1 MDRRGQDIIEFILRV
16 LEIELGREREKT
28 RLMEESLRADR
39 AALEAKGRERWIL
52 MREKDRMLAV
62 KEVEEKLVADF
73 LEAEANKNFDDQ
85 KAMIDA
91 IVALM
96 SRGAGEGNNAGGVDG
111 GYGGDINYLINTQNL
126 DEGTVMAAIEGTNG
140 DGK

>member
-1 MDRRGQDIIEFILRV
+1 MDPQGQDVFEVILRV
-16 LEIELGREREKT
+16 LEIELEREREKT

-39 AALEAKGRERWIL
+39 SALEAKERERWIL
-52 MREKDRMLAV
+52 VREKDRMLAV

-73 LEAEANKNFDDQ
+73 LEAEASKNFDDQ

-91 IVALM
+91 IVASM
-96 SRGAGEGNNAGGVDG
+96 CRGAGEGNNTGGVDG
-111 GYGGDINYLINTQNL
+111 GYGVDINYLINTQSL
-126 DEGTVMAAIEGTNG
+126 DEGTVMATIEGTNG